1 MDSWTWEDAGLST
14 DVLEIRSIEVTPDPP
29 VRGKNL
35 KMTIKG
41 TAKQEITDGAYMRA
55 TVKLGL
61 IKLLTKEFD
70 LLQLLKG
77 DASNGWTLTRASGAS
92 AEPIKP
98 GEVELIWAFEPL
110 SKEIPPGRFAVE
122 VAAYTADDEDLFSVK
137 IKLDWN
143 LAN

>member
-1 MDSWTWEDAGLST
+1 MDTWTWEDAGDST
-14 DVLEIRSIEVTPDPP
+14 DVLEIQSIEVTPDPP

-77 DASNGWTLTRASGAS
+77 DTSNGWTLTRAGGPS

-98 GEVELIWAFEPL
+98 GDVELIWAFEPL
-110 SKEIPPGRFAVE
+110 PKETPPGKFAVDL
-122 VAAYTADDEDLFSVK
+122 AAYTADDEDLFSITLKVN
-137 IKLDWN
+137 WN
-143 LAN
+143 PAN